1 MNAKKCLLDAIN
13 HRQPDRIPVDFG
25 GTPCSGLHVTCVAA
39 LRDYYGLAKQ
49 PVKVNEPYQMLGQID
64 EDLKQAIG
72 IDTEPVQAG
81 LTMFGFANENW
92 KEWCL
97 DNGLVVLVPQQ
108 FITTTDA
115 DGSHLI
121 YPQGDTSA
129 PPGGRMP
136 KNGYYFDA
144 IIRQEP
150 IDEDNLNPEDNLEEF
165 TLIDDKNLND
175 YATAAAA
182 AAATGRGV
190 VANFGG
196 TGLGD
201 IAIVPGPGLKYP
213 RGIRDVAEWYMATAV
228 RQDYLHAIFERQT
241 DTALINLAKLSAAVG
256 SLVDVVFVCGTDFG
270 TQLST
275 FCSKETYRSLYS
287 PYYRKINSW
296 IHAHTHWK
304 TLKHSCGAVEP
315 FISLF
320 VEDGFDILNPV
331 QCSAAGKDPQTLK
344 DRYGDRLTFW
354 GGGVDTQQVLPF
366 GTAAEVRAQVLER
379 CRIFSEGGGFV
390 FNAIHNVQARTP
402 VENIAAMV
410 EAVKEF
416 NQG

>member
-1 MNAKKCLLDAIN
+1 MNARKCLLDAIN

-39 LRDYYGLAKQ
+39 LRDYYGLEKQ

-92 KEWCL
+92 KEWRL

-129 PPGGRMP
+129 PPSGRMP

-165 TLIDDKNLND
+165 TLIDDKSLND

-213 RGIRDVAEWYMATAV
+213 RGIRDVAEWYMATAI
-228 RQDYLHAIFERQT
+228 RQDSPDNCQNNRDCNQEHHDDCFLLALWHA
-241 DTALINLAKLSAAVG
+241 VH
-256 SLVDVVFVCGTDFG
+256 LVNFFFFL
-270 TQLST
+270 Q
-275 FCSKETYRSLYS
+275 YI
-287 PYYRKINSW
+287 RK
-296 IHAHTHWK
+296 
-304 TLKHSCGAVEP
+304 
-315 FISLF
+315 
-320 VEDGFDILNPV
+320 
-331 QCSAAGKDPQTLK
+331 
-344 DRYGDRLTFW
+344 
-354 GGGVDTQQVLPF
+354 
-366 GTAAEVRAQVLER
+366 
-379 CRIFSEGGGFV
+379 
-390 FNAIHNVQARTP
+390 
-402 VENIAAMV
+402 
-410 EAVKEF
+410 
-416 NQG
+416 